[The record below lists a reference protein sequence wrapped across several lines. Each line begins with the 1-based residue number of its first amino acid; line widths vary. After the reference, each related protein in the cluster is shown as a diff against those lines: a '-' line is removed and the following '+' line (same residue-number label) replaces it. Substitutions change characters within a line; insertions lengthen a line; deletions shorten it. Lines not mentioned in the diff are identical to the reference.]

1 MKDGKV
7 INSNY
12 CLSLMLLGRK
22 ISSTEVKLLVED
34 CTVEE
39 LGCHTSI
46 IVLFYSFPSMTVRE
60 KKKCYLFFF
69 VVFIFKQLQI
79 TLFM

>member
-1 MKDGKV
+1 MKDGKI

-12 CLSLMLLGRK
+12 CLSLTLLGRK
-22 ISSTEVKLLVED
+22 MSSTEVKLLVED

-39 LGCHTSI
+39 LGCHTSMI
-46 IVLFYSFPSMTVRE
+46 ALFYSFPSMTVRE

-69 VVFIFKQLQI
+69 FVFIFKH
-79 TLFM
+79 FK